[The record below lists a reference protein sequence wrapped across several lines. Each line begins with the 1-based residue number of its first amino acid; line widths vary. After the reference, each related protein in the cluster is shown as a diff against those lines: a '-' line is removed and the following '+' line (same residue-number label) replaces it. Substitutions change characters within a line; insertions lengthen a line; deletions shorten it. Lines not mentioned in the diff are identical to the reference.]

1 MDTKRSPTLSSKL
14 DLFFDVVVK
23 LTLTHF
29 ITPPST
35 PYSPP
40 NLFGFGG
47 VLHISYITAAL
58 EHPFHLSSP
67 PLLNFVAPLIFG
79 GGKFHKFHLRVKFQI
94 KSWKVSLG
102 GQVSLNKG
110 QVSNQIPW
118 IKVAQ
123 SKDSLRGQDV
133 LKTWCDTVCPDFSW
147 TKKFWVYSSLL
158 PFMGYWY
165 IELIFSFRL
174 CNLFVSLSHLKL
186 KEIFLEQRAVCQN
199 QN

>member
-47 VLHISYITAAL
+47 KRGRRWYFISVISQLRWGTL
-58 EHPFHLSSP
+58 HLSSP
-67 PLLNFVAPLIFG
+67 SLLLCRSSHIC

-133 LKTWCDTVCPDFSW
+133 LKTWCDTVCPDFS
-147 TKKFWVYSSLL
+147 
-158 PFMGYWY
+158 
-165 IELIFSFRL
+165 
-174 CNLFVSLSHLKL
+174 
-186 KEIFLEQRAVCQN
+186 
-199 QN
+199 

>member
-1 MDTKRSPTLSSKL
+1 MGRRGYFISVISQLRWGTL
-14 DLFFDVVVK
+14 
-23 LTLTHF
+23 
-29 ITPPST
+29 
-35 PYSPP
+35 
-40 NLFGFGG
+40 
-47 VLHISYITAAL
+47 
-58 EHPFHLSSP
+58 HLSSP
-67 PLLNFVAPLIFG
+67 SLLLCRSSHIC
-79 GGKFHKFHLRVKFQI
+79 GGKFHKFHLRVK
-94 KSWKVSLG
+94 SWKVSVG

-147 TKKFWVYSSLL
+147 TKKFWVCSSLL

-199 QN
+199 SLCRT

>member
-47 VLHISYITAAL
+47 VKGEEGVLHISYITAAL
-58 EHPFHLSSP
+58 GHPFHLSSP
-67 PLLNFVAPLIFG
+67 SLLLCRSSHIC
-79 GGKFHKFHLRVKFQI
+79 GGKFHKFHLRVK
-94 KSWKVSLG
+94 SWKVSVG

-133 LKTWCDTVCPDFSW
+133 LKTWRDTVCPDFS
-147 TKKFWVYSSLL
+147 
-158 PFMGYWY
+158 
-165 IELIFSFRL
+165 
-174 CNLFVSLSHLKL
+174 
-186 KEIFLEQRAVCQN
+186 
-199 QN
+199 

>member
-1 MDTKRSPTLSSKL
+1 MKEMDTKRSPTLSSKL

-47 VLHISYITAAL
+47 VKGEEGVLHISYITAAL
-58 EHPFHLSSP
+58 GHPFHLSSP
-67 PLLNFVAPLIFG
+67 PLLNFVAPLIFC
-79 GGKFHKFHLRVKFQI
+79 GGKFHLGVEFQI

-110 QVSNQIPW
+110 RVSNQIPW

-133 LKTWCDTVCPDFSW
+133 LKTWCDTVCPDFS
-147 TKKFWVYSSLL
+147 
-158 PFMGYWY
+158 
-165 IELIFSFRL
+165 
-174 CNLFVSLSHLKL
+174 
-186 KEIFLEQRAVCQN
+186 
-199 QN
+199 

>member
-14 DLFFDVVVK
+14 DLFFDVVIK

-35 PYSPP
+35 PHSPP
-40 NLFGFGG
+40 NLFGLGGLRGG

-58 EHPFHLSSP
+58 GQPFHLSSP
-67 PLLNFVAPLIFG
+67 SLLICRSSHIC

-110 QVSNQIPW
+110 RVSNQIPW
-118 IKVAQ
+118 IKVVQ

-133 LKTWCDTVCPDFSW
+133 LKTWCDTVCPDFS
-147 TKKFWVYSSLL
+147 
-158 PFMGYWY
+158 
-165 IELIFSFRL
+165 
-174 CNLFVSLSHLKL
+174 
-186 KEIFLEQRAVCQN
+186 
-199 QN
+199 